1 MTFCGWMIRIF
12 VTIMMFGSNRLLC
25 AYVHIYRFAYFFWC
39 FAASFITWWWWR
51 LGGDLLFACLHV
63 SIAAFLTILMFC
75 WNCYYMVMIVFKFA
89 CFFCSQDHDV
99 LLRRSVITCWR
110 LRCLFESIYF
120 LHFPFAAFVII
131 MMFCWKC
138 YYMVHLR
145 GSSVIALPNISTGL
159 TSSHHHSLITTIIML
174 LFLMMMMMT
183 MVVMMM
189 VMIWPPHIIT
199 LWP

>member
-1 MTFCGWMIRIF
+1 MVSDTTIRIF

-25 AYVHIYRFAYFFWC
+25 AYLHNCIFAYLQVCMFACFFWC

-63 SIAAFLTILMFC
+63 SIAAFLTIL
-75 WNCYYMVMIVFKFA
+75 
-89 CFFCSQDHDV
+89 
-99 LLRRSVITCWR
+99 
-110 LRCLFESIYF
+110 
-120 LHFPFAAFVII
+120 
-131 MMFCWKC
+131 MFCWKC

-174 LFLMMMMMT
+174 LVLMMMT